1 MCIFVFVFVYFS
13 YCPGRACVFT
23 TVGGVV
29 VSNEQRKL
37 LSHPVVILNTSD
49 RILSVFVFVC
59 VYSSV
64 CVLVFVFAH
73 LIFYTYVTPS
83 GHLNTPDFREL
94 LFIADGW
101 RAIVPLSTFWSNIS
115 RSSVSLCQVSKIIT

>member
-1 MCIFVFVFVYFS
+1 MF
-13 YCPGRACVFT
+13 A

-49 RILSVFVFVC
+49 RILYLFVSVC

-64 CVLVFVFAH
+64 CALVFVFAH
-73 LIFYTYVTPS
+73 LIFYTHTSHPV
-83 GHLNTPDFREL
+83 
-94 LFIADGW
+94 
-101 RAIVPLSTFWSNIS
+101 AI
-115 RSSVSLCQVSKIIT
+115 

>member
-1 MCIFVFVFVYFS
+1 MCIFFFVFVNLY
-13 YCPGRACVFT
+13 YCPGRACVFA

-49 RILSVFVFVC
+49 RILYVFVFVC
-59 VYSSV
+59 VYSAV

-101 RAIVPLSTFWSNIS
+101 RAIFPLSTFWSNIS
-115 RSSVSLCQVSKIIT
+115 RSFVYLCQVSKIIT